1 MITLSSVVR
10 ILVATQPID
19 FRNGIDGLSAVCR
32 QKFEQDPMSGCAFT
46 VRNRR
51 SSSIKILFDD
61 GHGFWFCQERFSLA
75 LMKHVTHAAAEGYLP

>member
-10 ILVATQPID
+10 ILVATQPVD
-19 FRNGIDGLSAVCR
+19 FRNGSDGLAAMCR
-32 QKFEQDPMSGCAFT
+32 QKFEQDSMSGCAFT

-61 GHGFWFCQERFSLA
+61 GQGFWLCQKRFFIRPD
-75 LMKHVTHAAAEGYLP
+75 EGRDPRRG